1 MIYDPPFD
9 LDIMIIGPVYLGFIF
24 LSKEDSISVFLMST
38 KSPGLKF
45 KSLMVCRF
53 SFSYFT
59 NHSRLFS
66 SILDRI
72 SITCCLCLARAIA
85 LKPINSAVAKTLPG
99 NFTSQVSSTISRGK
113 MGCAPVVIKK
123 GEQPYDFLK
132 DILSG
137 HKTWGK
143 NQKHFEGL
151 AAVALYN
158 I

>member
-72 SITCCLCLARAIA
+72 SITCCLCSARAIA
-85 LKPINSAVAKTLPG
+85 LKPINSAVVKTLPG
-99 NFTSQVSSTISRGK
+99 SQVASRISRGK
-113 MGCAPVVIKK
+113 MGCAPVIIKK
-123 GEQPYDFLK
+123 GEQPYDFLTV
-132 DILSG
+132 ILSA
-137 HKTWGK
+137 HKTW
-143 NQKHFEGL
+143 
-151 AAVALYN
+151 
-158 I
+158 